1 MKAELEKK
9 LVNDYQEL
17 YIDHTRPPS
26 ESLMCFGF
34 ECGDGWYNI
43 VDALSKCISNHV
55 KNQIDNEIH
64 MRQTLKF
71 SNIFLGWS
79 WGWHHSRWLKDIW
92 KNIKEYMRL
101 RKPLDIDSVQ
111 IRAIQVKEKLGG
123 LRFYVGR
130 ADDEVFGMI
139 WMAEEMS
146 YVTCEQCG
154 RDGSIHHSGTWLKT
168 LCAKCAKKFKYEKG
182 VGIA

>member
-1 MKAELEKK
+1 MKAKLEKE
-9 LVNDYQEL
+9 LINNYQEL

-34 ECGDGWYNI
+34 ECGDGWYDI

-55 KNQIDNEIH
+55 KSQIEREIFL
-64 MRQTLKF
+64 RQRLKF
-71 SNIFLGWS
+71 SDVFLGWN
-79 WGWHHSRWLKDIW
+79 WGWHSWRWYKDVW
-92 KNIKEYMRL
+92 RNIKEYMRL
-101 RKPLDIDSVQ
+101 RKPLDIDSMQ

-123 LRFYVGR
+123 LRFYTGR

-146 YVTCEQCG
+146 YVTCEECG
-154 RDGSIHHSGTWLKT
+154 RSGSLHHHGHWLKT
-168 LCAKCAKKFKYEKG
+168 LCMVHAKKSGYEKY
-182 VGIA
+182 VERE